1 MPTYEYKCDA
11 CGFEFEKFQ
20 SIKSAAIKKCPHCG
34 KNRVRRL
41 IGIGA
46 AVIFKGGGF
55 YTTDYRSEAYKS
67 DAKAD
72 SGEKPASTDTKSG
85 DTKSG
90 DTKTDTKA
98 GGTEPVAK
106 PAAETKP
113 ATESKSKTE
122 SKPVAESKPSA
133 KSTTKSDKSSK

>member
-20 SIKSAAIKKCPHCG
+20 SIKSSAIKKCPHCG
-34 KNRVRRL
+34 KNRAKRL

-85 DTKSG
+85 DS
-90 DTKTDTKA
+90 KTDTKA
-98 GGTEPVAK
+98 GGTETAAK
-106 PAAETKP
+106 PAAETQP

-122 SKPVAESKPSA
+122 SKPAAE
-133 KSTTKSDKSSK
+133 